1 LDDRRRKMDRRRR
14 GFRPSRDRLDQPLP
28 EDIAFRAA
36 DEGGDRSILPARRR
50 RPKGLRTTERVLMGG
65 TRLLTGFVRRPV
77 EDSRG
82 APDPR
87 YAEPPHEMADELA
100 HEDPHADDLDLNG
113 AELPEADEA
122 DLAAEELDIAP
133 LEGEVVT

>member
-1 LDDRRRKMDRRRR
+1 SKDQPKAYSWGRKVGDDNDARQELDDRRRKMDRRRR

-87 YAEPPHEMADELA
+87 YAEPPHEMA
-100 HEDPHADDLDLNG
+100 HEDPHADDL
-113 AELPEADEA
+113 
-122 DLAAEELDIAP
+122 
-133 LEGEVVT
+133 